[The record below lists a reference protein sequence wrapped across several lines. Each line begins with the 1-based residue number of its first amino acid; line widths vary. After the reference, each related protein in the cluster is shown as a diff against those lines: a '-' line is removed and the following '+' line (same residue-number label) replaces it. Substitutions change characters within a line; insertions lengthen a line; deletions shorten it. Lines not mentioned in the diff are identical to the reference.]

1 MLIDS
6 DPGAFFLIILTA
18 AAVFGPFIFHI
29 LYGIVHITSPPSTT
43 NDVELRPDTRVG
55 CSDGLCYLRLFKR
68 QYHTQLTQ
76 QLGHFPSIF
85 AISAIK
91 KSYRT
96 RARGGLEIIGDG
108 MAHYEP
114 DYRGGL
120 VWGIVKDA
128 MGRFSLIS
136 GGELSI
142 LSFTTPAGYSYLELF
157 VPTKHNEILSM
168 LGPNPLLQSV
178 IDIDSVYRLS
188 IEGYLVEEEEG
199 FLKVVKA
206 NIGMEAWVQVIAW
219 DDFRQEV
226 RVGM

>member
-1 MLIDS
+1 
-6 DPGAFFLIILTA
+6 
-18 AAVFGPFIFHI
+18 
-29 LYGIVHITSPPSTT
+29 
-43 NDVELRPDTRVG
+43 
-55 CSDGLCYLRLFKR
+55 
-68 QYHTQLTQ
+68 
-76 QLGHFPSIF
+76 
-85 AISAIK
+85 
-91 KSYRT
+91 
-96 RARGGLEIIGDG
+96 
-108 MAHYEP
+108 MAHFEP

-120 VWGIVKDA
+120 VWDIVKDA

-136 GGELSI
+136 GELSI
-142 LSFTTPAGYSYLELF
+142 LSFTPPAGYSYLELF